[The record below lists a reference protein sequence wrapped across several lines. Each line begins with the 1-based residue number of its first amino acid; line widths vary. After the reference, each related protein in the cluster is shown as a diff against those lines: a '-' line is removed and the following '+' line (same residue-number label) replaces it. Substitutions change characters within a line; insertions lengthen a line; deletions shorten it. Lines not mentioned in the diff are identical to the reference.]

1 MFVSPVVEQ
10 FVQNTL
16 LQHPNVKCR
25 DLLKDTITIAYA
37 SKPMIPPVMFSPNIS
52 TIPQIIL
59 YFTGFYS
66 VHNKNAV
73 FTKDINLINTK
84 DHFKYRFTL
93 KVLC

>member
-1 MFVSPVVEQ
+1 MLYTCQNQ
-10 FVQNTL
+10 FSCVNAVQEKFYFN
-16 LQHPNVKCR
+16 
-25 DLLKDTITIAYA
+25 A
-37 SKPMIPPVMFSPNIS
+37 KPMIPPVMFFPNIS

-59 YFTGFYS
+59 YFTGLYS